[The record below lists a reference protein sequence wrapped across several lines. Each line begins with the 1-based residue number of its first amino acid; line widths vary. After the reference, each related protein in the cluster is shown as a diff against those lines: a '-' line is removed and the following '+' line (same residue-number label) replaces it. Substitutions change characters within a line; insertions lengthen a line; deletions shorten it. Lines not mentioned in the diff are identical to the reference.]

1 MYVSDFIYTYICSND
16 FCSGFGIFFQFDFC
30 VHLTCFHLFLF
41 FYLFSIIS
49 VFQPYLNFPLSPQLS
64 PRRKLLETDKRML
77 MLLDASVS
85 SMCAYIYTQCVYIH
99 THPHSQTSNIS
110 NSDSGDLIFS
120 LAYFVASDSGSGTF
134 GPHYLHFRYLVVGSM
149 KSSLRSAKP
158 YLPWE
163 VELPTTVRGLH
174 TVFCLALQYLENH
187 CFSKLFRSV
196 LHLLPSFVLNICNAF
211 TLLITVYIS
220 FWDHWSDILPNFDC
234 IVYTLEFQEFFTC
247 SWFKYLCISMF

>member
-1 MYVSDFIYTYICSND
+1 
-16 FCSGFGIFFQFDFC
+16 
-30 VHLTCFHLFLF
+30 
-41 FYLFSIIS
+41 
-49 VFQPYLNFPLSPQLS
+49 
-64 PRRKLLETDKRML
+64 

-99 THPHSQTSNIS
+99 THTHSHKPLTSPTLIWEIRIH
-110 NSDSGDLIFS
+110 SDLLPCLFCRFWLWQWDI
-120 LAYFVASDSGSGTF
+120 
-134 GPHYLHFRYLVVGSM
+134 HYLHFRYLFVGSM

-196 LHLLPSFVLNICNAF
+196 LHLLPSFVLNICSAF

-247 SWFKYLCISMF
+247 SWFKYLCINMF